1 MKTLIG
7 LIIVLIIIC
16 VVLFFILW
24 WNSGISWIAK
34 VLFYFEYLVIL
45 AGFGYLGHVYISSY
59 FFENK
64 VIRVI
69 VTCFIALASTGLYS
83 LIIRVCLGLV
93 KPVFWIIN
101 VIVSLFLAILVIGC
115 ILAVSL
121 HINYDLN
128 WHDFFNQFYEKLP
141 LVQNKLSNKILLWSI
156 YLVILAALTTY
167 ISFMRYWILDDF

>member
-69 VTCFIALASTGLYS
+69 VTCFIALASTGLYG
-83 LIIRVCLGLV
+83 LIIWFCFDSLP
-93 KPVFWIIN
+93 PVFWIIN

-121 HINYDLN
+121 HVNYDLN

>member
-83 LIIRVCLGLV
+83 LIIRVC
-93 KPVFWIIN
+93 FD
-101 VIVSLFLAILVIGC
+101 S
-115 ILAVSL
+115 
-121 HINYDLN
+121 
-128 WHDFFNQFYEKLP
+128 LP
-141 LVQNKLSNKILLWSI
+141 LFFELL
-156 YLVILAALTTY
+156 
-167 ISFMRYWILDDF
+167 M